1 MDEINERL
9 AEHEVIGLDASV
21 FIYHF
26 QEDEVHLPITRAILR
41 GIEAGQWQGI
51 ISTVTMMELTTH
63 PWRFNRRDV
72 VRRYEALLANFPNL
86 HLVEITRDVARQAAQ
101 LRAIYSVPP
110 AVALTMSA
118 ALLHEATAWITHDES
133 ARQIEPMLDVVILE
147 ECVSYE
153 F

>member
-1 MDEINERL
+1 VEEINERL
-9 AEHEVIGLDASV
+9 AEYEVIGLDTSV

-26 QEDEVHLPITRAILR
+26 QEEETHLPVTRAVLR
-41 GIEAGQWQGI
+41 GIEAGQWQGV

-63 PWRFNRRDV
+63 PWRLNRRDV

-101 LRAIYSVPP
+101 LRAIYNLPP
-110 AVALTMSA
+110 TVALSMSA
-118 ALLHEATAWITHDES
+118 ALLHEATAWVTQDEA
-133 ARQIEPMLDVVILE
+133 ARQIEPMLDVVVLE